1 VHALIDCGADH
12 SRVNDRGQTALAAAV
27 FRQDKEIVT
36 TLLGAGAEPEHGP
49 KSAVA
54 IAELFG
60 LAEMLAL
67 LRR

>member
-1 VHALIDCGADH
+1 
-12 SRVNDRGQTALAAAV
+12 LAAAV
-27 FRQDKEIVT
+27 FRQDEEIVT

-54 IAELFG
+54 IAEFFG

-67 LRR
+67 LRRWPLPA